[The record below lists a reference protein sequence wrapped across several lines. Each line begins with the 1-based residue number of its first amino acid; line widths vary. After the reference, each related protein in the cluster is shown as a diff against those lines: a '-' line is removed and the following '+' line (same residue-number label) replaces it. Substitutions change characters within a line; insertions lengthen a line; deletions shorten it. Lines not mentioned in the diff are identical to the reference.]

1 MFSFAN
7 PKYLFGCGP
16 FSVLQ
21 SENENENNEIRA
33 KIQMYLFLVFKV
45 MSPGYISAQ
54 TARAFEKFQVF
65 FGLGLNLSIW

>member
-33 KIQMYLFLVFKV
+33 KIQMYLFLVLRSCPRATYQLKQRGPSKSFKY
-45 MSPGYISAQ
+45 S
-54 TARAFEKFQVF
+54 
-65 FGLGLNLSIW
+65 LGWD